1 MSPSLS
7 GRPVT
12 RLGYQGCL
20 LLALL
25 GSALA
30 TPTAPAVPI
39 TPATPAA
46 VPARQQ
52 EAADLCL
59 QYVSVRLGHLMGL
72 HVLQTKAP
80 QPPAQLWLVT
90 GEDRQGTP
98 PVSFVCALRYTPAQ
112 TPAWSLE
119 KLDLLQLNS
128 PRAEIPVPSTDDPDV
143 PPGSRQTGSE
153 TPHPHR

>member
-1 MSPSLS
+1 MRRRRP
-7 GRPVT
+7 GRCMT
-12 RLGYQGCL
+12 RLGCQGSL
-20 LLALL
+20 LLTLL
-25 GSALA
+25 APVLA
-30 TPTAPAVPI
+30 TPTL
-39 TPATPAA
+39 PATQPT
-46 VPARQQ
+46 RQQ

-80 QPPAQLWLVT
+80 QPPAELWLVT

-98 PVSFVCALRYTPAQ
+98 PVSFVCTLRYQPTQ

-128 PRAEIPVPSTDDPDV
+128 PRAEIPVPSTDGPNV
-143 PPGSRQTGSE
+143 PPASRQTGSKSL
-153 TPHPHR
+153 HLHR